1 MLQLWEVWSLNWWG
15 LAHERMQERS
25 KNDEETHIVHDD
37 DDDDSKVVILMA
49 TTCERKHIRGL
60 WYLDSG
66 CSNYKTKHTMS
77 G

>member
-1 MLQLWEVWSLNWWG
+1 MLQLWEVWPLNWWG
-15 LAHERMQERS
+15 LAHERWQERS
-25 KNDEETHIVHDD
+25 KNEETHIVHDD

-49 TTCERKHIRGL
+49 TTCERKHICGL
-60 WYLDSG
+60 WWYLDYG